1 MPLFPFP
8 RAVVSMVAMVAIFL
22 GGWAVQQTPGN
33 LGDMVRSPF
42 TWVALMFLGI
52 GIATELP
59 VSRHQRWGRA
69 LVTVLDPA
77 GDHVGYGFVVSPKR
91 ILTTRRVAE
100 AAVGAGDLDRDT
112 IRVRFP
118 HVRTATGDVS
128 VEVRLADREDDP
140 STGSGHR
147 IVALDVVGV
156 ERLPRRVL
164 PFRFASPVVN
174 TKVLLHD
181 PTALNGAGVWVESEI
196 RAAGVAY
203 VQVKTVLNE
212 APLEVGDCEGVP
224 MVHART
230 GRLLGMCDGSVSDDD
245 GVTLILISAAF
256 ARLNAR
262 ISLPR
267 RFARA
272 LTEIIAAVVAWLG
285 NWVRAHAIM
294 AVAGAVVLAVVGTVL
309 VIRWL
314 DGPGPTGE
322 CVVLDVTS
330 STEKDDLVRSLAT
343 EFETGREVD
352 GRCVD
357 INVLGLTSGAAMEA
371 LASDWDVEI
380 VEPMFERSQTGRSR
394 PGVWLPTSS
403 MWTELLELD
412 TKKTY
417 ETLGSTTESVMV
429 IAVPEGT
436 AEGEEVSMEWLK
448 SKAVAGKTAGTGF
461 VLGRDEP
468 LWSTSGLGASMLTY
482 NAAVRA
488 DAAAGASVE
497 ITPQTPEDDAVNA
510 WVRELESSVGSYG
523 DEATTYVQDL
533 YCGIVEPVDAL
544 VIQKQLVDLY
554 NSGRPSGTEPD
565 CDQLPGY
572 GEKSHPRVT
581 RFESHIPP
589 EGTLA
594 MDHPYVVLP
603 GLSEAQRELAE
614 EFYEFLGEDEAQ
626 AAFVEDGFEEIGS
639 VDEDDT
645 FPQPEA
651 EAIQRIR
658 AEWDGV
664 RKNAQV
670 ILLIDNSGSMN
681 DEVAPGAAK
690 IDRVQSAANAAI
702 GLLAPKDELAVW
714 TFGSSVHKTALA
726 PMGDR
731 ISQVRA
737 EIGAIEAGGRTTQLP
752 AAVQAAH
759 DALAQTNDPDN
770 PKTKAVVLLTDGA
783 TNLTP
788 DGSDAE
794 ENKAANDALVA
805 DIAGSES
812 RVRIYTIP
820 YGNSAD
826 KCLLEKVAAASGA
839 RYYGAG
845 TRESLINDVM
855 LAVFGNFG
863 TQAAAANLPSIEA
876 KARIPAGD
884 CGGSAG

>member
-1 MPLFPFP
+1 
-8 RAVVSMVAMVAIFL
+8 
-22 GGWAVQQTPGN
+22 
-33 LGDMVRSPF
+33 
-42 TWVALMFLGI
+42 
-52 GIATELP
+52 
-59 VSRHQRWGRA
+59 
-69 LVTVLDPA
+69 
-77 GDHVGYGFVVSPKR
+77 
-91 ILTTRRVAE
+91 
-100 AAVGAGDLDRDT
+100 
-112 IRVRFP
+112 
-118 HVRTATGDVS
+118 
-128 VEVRLADREDDP
+128 
-140 STGSGHR
+140 
-147 IVALDVVGV
+147 
-156 ERLPRRVL
+156 
-164 PFRFASPVVN
+164 
-174 TKVLLHD
+174 
-181 PTALNGAGVWVESEI
+181 
-196 RAAGVAY
+196 
-203 VQVKTVLNE
+203 
-212 APLEVGDCEGVP
+212 
-224 MVHART
+224 
-230 GRLLGMCDGSVSDDD
+230 
-245 GVTLILISAAF
+245 
-256 ARLNAR
+256 
-262 ISLPR
+262 
-267 RFARA
+267 
-272 LTEIIAAVVAWLG
+272 
-285 NWVRAHAIM
+285 M

-309 VIRWL
+309 VIRWI
-314 DGPGPTGE
+314 DGPGSTGE
-322 CVVLDVTS
+322 CLVLDVTS
-330 STEKDDLVRSLAT
+330 STEKDDLVQRLAT

-357 INVLGLTSGAAMEA
+357 VNVLGLTSGAAMEA

-394 PGVWLPTSS
+394 PDVWLPTSS
-403 MWTELLELD
+403 MWTDLLELD

-417 ETLGSTTESVMV
+417 ETLGPVTESVMV

-436 AEGEEVSMEWLK
+436 ADGEEVSMEWLK
-448 SKAVAGKTAGTGF
+448 AKAVAGKTAGTGF

-488 DAAAGASVE
+488 GAAAGASVR
-497 ITPQTPEDDAVNA
+497 ITPEAPEDEAVNA

-554 NSGRPSGTEPD
+554 NSGRPSGAEPD

-572 GEKSHPRVT
+572 GEKSHPRVR

-594 MDHPYVVLP
+594 MDHPYVLMP

-626 AAFVEDGFEEIGS
+626 AAFVEDGFERIGS

-664 RKNAQV
+664 RKNSQV

-737 EIGAIEAGGRTTQLP
+737 EIGAIEAGGTTTQLP

-794 ENKAANDALVA
+794 ENQAANDALVA

-845 TRESLINDVM
+845 ARESLINDVM

-884 CGGSAG
+884 CGPSSGAGQR

>member
-33 LGDMVRSPF
+33 LVDMIRSPF

-59 VSRHQRWGRA
+59 ISRHQRWGRA
-69 LVTVLDPA
+69 LVTVLDKD
-77 GDHVGYGFVVSPKR
+77 GGHVGYGFVVSPQR
-91 ILTTRRVAE
+91 ILTTRQVAK
-100 AAVGAGDLDRDT
+100 AAVRGAEHDT
-112 IRVRFP
+112 IRVWFP
-118 HVRTATGDVS
+118 HLRAATGDVS
-128 VEVRLADREDDP
+128 VAVRLADSEGDV
-140 STGSGHR
+140 
-147 IVALDVVGV
+147 VALDVVGL

-196 RAAGVAY
+196 RSADAAH

-212 APLEVGDCEGVP
+212 APLDAVDCEGVP

-245 GVTLILISAAF
+245 GVTLVLISSMF
-256 ARLNAR
+256 ARLNPR
-262 ISLPR
+262 ISLAR

-272 LTEIIAAVVAWLG
+272 LTEIVAAVVVWLG

-294 AVAGAVVLAVVGTVL
+294 AVVGAVVLAVVATAL
-309 VIRWL
+309 VIRRI
-314 DGPGPTGE
+314 DGPGPTSE

-330 STEKDDLVRSLAT
+330 STEKDDLVQDLAT
-343 EFETGREVD
+343 EFERGREVD

-357 INVLGLTSGAAMEA
+357 VNVLGLTSGAAMEA

-380 VEPMFERSQTGRSR
+380 VEPMFERGQTGRSR
-394 PGVWLPTSS
+394 PDVWLPTSS
-403 MWTELLELD
+403 MWTDLLELD

-417 ETLGSTTESVMV
+417 ETLGRTAESAMV

-436 AEGEEVSMEWLK
+436 ADGEEVSMEWLK
-448 SKAVAGKTAGTGF
+448 AKAVAGKTEGTGF

-488 DAAAGASVE
+488 DAKAGASVR
-497 ITPQTPEDDAVNA
+497 ITPQTPEDGAVNA

-523 DEATTYVQDL
+523 DEATTYLQDL

-544 VIQKQLVDLY
+544 VIQEQLVNSY
-554 NSGRPSGTEPD
+554 NSGIPSGSEPD
-565 CDQLPGY
+565 CEQLPGY
-572 GEKSHPRVT
+572 GEQNHTRVK
-581 RFESHIPP
+581 RFESHLPP
-589 EGTLA
+589 EGTLV
-594 MDHPYVVLP
+594 MDHPYVLMP
-603 GLSEAQRELAE
+603 GLTDAQREVAE

-626 AAFVEDGFEEIGS
+626 GAFADIGFETIGS
-639 VDEDDT
+639 TDKDDT
-645 FPQPEA
+645 FPTPEA

-664 RKNAQV
+664 RKNSQV

-690 IDRVQSAANAAI
+690 IDRVQTAANAAI

-714 TFGSSVHKTALA
+714 TFGSSVHRTALS
-726 PMGDR
+726 PMGGR
-731 ISQVRA
+731 ISQVRT
-737 EIGAIEAGGRTTQLP
+737 EIGAVEAGGTTTQLP

-759 DALAQTNDPDN
+759 DVLAQTNDPDN

-794 ENKAANDALVA
+794 ENKAANEELVA
-805 DIAGSES
+805 NIAGSES
-812 RVRIYTIP
+812 HVRIYTIP

-845 TRESLINDVM
+845 ARESLINDVM

-884 CGGSAG
+884 CAGTP